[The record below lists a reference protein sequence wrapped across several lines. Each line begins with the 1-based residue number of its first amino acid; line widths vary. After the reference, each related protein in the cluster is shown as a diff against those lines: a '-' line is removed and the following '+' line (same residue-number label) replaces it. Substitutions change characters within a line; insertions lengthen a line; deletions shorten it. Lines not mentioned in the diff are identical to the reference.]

1 MKTTVNNGSKYDI
14 TRGPCKS
21 KAKDFMVH
29 SDSILCFMKGWVRCM
44 CALTGH
50 IGVLSW
56 CQDQR
61 LPPTYLQ
68 DFFQVREDLLKSL
81 RFPILHSCCPST
93 IRQQF
98 SFSKTLYSFSKS
110 SPNIFILQI
119 FLLLHKKKFPLQI
132 FFLSVFSP
140 AQKNICLLQMFS
152 FFPSPFFF
160 SYAEQLFPLVQVFSF
175 FSLSIIST
183 GGALRR
189 PMTYDKQS
197 HPIHRSIWHV
207 ALNELERPKIDLS
220 RPSMT

>member
-1 MKTTVNNGSKYDI
+1 
-14 TRGPCKS
+14 
-21 KAKDFMVH
+21 MVH

-81 RFPILHSCCPST
+81 LFPILHSCRPST
-93 IRQQF
+93 IPQQF

-119 FLLLHKKKFPLQI
+119 FLLLHKKNSLFKYFSSQFFHPHKKIFSFYKCFPSFYLHSSSHKPNNNYFPLPKY
-132 FFLSVFSP
+132 FPSFLSP
-140 AQKNICLLQMFS
+140 LLAPEVPLEDLWPTINNPI
-152 FFPSPFFF
+152 PS
-160 SYAEQLFPLVQVFSF
+160 
-175 FSLSIIST
+175 I
-183 GGALRR
+183 G
-189 PMTYDKQS
+189 
-197 HPIHRSIWHV
+197 
-207 ALNELERPKIDLS
+207 
-220 RPSMT
+220 PSDM